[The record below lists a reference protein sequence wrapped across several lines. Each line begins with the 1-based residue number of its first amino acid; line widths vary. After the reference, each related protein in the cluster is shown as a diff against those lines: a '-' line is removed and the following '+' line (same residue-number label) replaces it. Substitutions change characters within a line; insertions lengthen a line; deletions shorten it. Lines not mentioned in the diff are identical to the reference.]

1 MVLLDNVSVF
11 RVTFPSLGCLWLL
24 LWILHTQRL
33 ACVVC
38 HRNVPVERACVVWH
52 ILVLQQKMWPD
63 IRFRVRAD
71 YRWYDKTPEVG
82 WCGVNEGSCTST
94 GPREVTRSFPCRQIV
109 RLKLML
115 ACWYALSFCLVS
127 TWNACLVVLPYPVWL
142 HAHMWVT
149 RHRIQRKSSL
159 KSIFFMLVLNLS
171 PAVINLNANI
181 WLLWSNGRLMKYFW
195 YSADLWWWWTEI
207 FFFFS
212 WRRETWH
219 FYLADIM
226 RPALECGWTVAHK
239 LHP

>member
-142 HAHMWVT
+142 HAHLWVT
-149 RHRIQRKSSL
+149 RHRIQRKSFPEIHLFYVGAEFVS
-159 KSIFFMLVLNLS
+159 
-171 PAVINLNANI
+171 
-181 WLLWSNGRLMKYFW
+181 GR
-195 YSADLWWWWTEI
+195 
-207 FFFFS
+207 
-212 WRRETWH
+212 H
-219 FYLADIM
+219 
-226 RPALECGWTVAHK
+226 
-239 LHP
+239 

>member
-1 MVLLDNVSVF
+1 M
-11 RVTFPSLGCLWLL
+11 SLCLESLFHPWAVCGSCCG

-94 GPREVTRSFPCRQIV
+94 GPREVTRSFPCTQIV
-109 RLKLML
+109 RLKLMR

-142 HAHMWVT
+142 HAHTWVT
-149 RHRIQRKSSL
+149 RHRIQRKSFPEIHLFYVGAEFVS
-159 KSIFFMLVLNLS
+159 
-171 PAVINLNANI
+171 
-181 WLLWSNGRLMKYFW
+181 GR
-195 YSADLWWWWTEI
+195 
-207 FFFFS
+207 
-212 WRRETWH
+212 H
-219 FYLADIM
+219 
-226 RPALECGWTVAHK
+226 
-239 LHP
+239 